1 MDGYYQAQVSMPYF
15 KGAARQ
21 RGRGLGTL
29 ALAVGR
35 TAYPIFKKFVLPTAK
50 RLGKAALESAA
61 PELLEL
67 ASGRSKPKASLKR
80 IYNDGKVIKDGDNI
94 TNYRYNNSLADIIT
108 KIPSLKYKF
117 LGYYPANQYPNLVQN
132 SF

>member
-1 MDGYYQAQVSMPYF
+1 MPYF

-80 IYNDGKVIKDGDNI
+80 IAKSTLRSQLGGGSGGRRRTKTATKRKTKTKKKRVIRKKA
-94 TNYRYNNSLADIIT
+94 TT
-108 KIPSLKYKF
+108 KGGGRRSAVDLF
-117 LGYYPANQYPNLVQN
+117 SNLR
-132 SF
+132 